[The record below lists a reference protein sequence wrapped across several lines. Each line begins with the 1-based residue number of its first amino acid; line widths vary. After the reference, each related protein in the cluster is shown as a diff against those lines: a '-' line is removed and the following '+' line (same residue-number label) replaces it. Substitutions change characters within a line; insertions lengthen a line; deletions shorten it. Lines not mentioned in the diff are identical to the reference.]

1 MLGKPENEFKRDR
14 HKTPTTLKP
23 GVSTMPQVLARLL
36 QNQIL
41 LLSIAV
47 ASGLLLGRVRFRS
60 ISLGTSGALF
70 TGLALG
76 LLKVKVSYE
85 LFNWNLMLFVVAV
98 GLLSAEDIVLVVKRY
113 GMKFVVLGLVV
124 TGVGALCTYGMAR
137 MAVGVDPLL
146 VAGTYTGALTS
157 SPGLGAA
164 LEATGGNPL
173 VTVGYTIAYP
183 FGVLAVVLFVQV
195 APAIFRI
202 DLKRERE
209 ELAAIYRDFY
219 GKPDE
224 KRAALPESAPFSV
237 LSFVTC
243 VALGILLGSVTVP
256 VMGSPVSLGSTG
268 GGLIAALALGAVGR
282 LGPLPMRMERKTLS
296 AIRELSLAYFLAVVG
311 LMAGPQMIDALLEH
325 GWLLVAIGTF
335 SALAAELA
343 GYFLGRF
350 VWKLNWVLLAG
361 AICGA
366 MTSTPGLGA
375 AIEATGGEECSAG
388 YGATYPMAIVCMVV
402 FTSLLARALG

>member
-1 MLGKPENEFKRDR
+1 MDFIAK
-14 HKTPTTLKP
+14 
-23 GVSTMPQVLARLL
+23 LL

-41 LLSIAV
+41 LLSFAV
-47 ASGLLLGRVRFRS
+47 ATGLLLGKVRFRNL
-60 ISLGTSGALF
+60 SLGTSGALF

-76 LLKVKVSYE
+76 MLNVKVSYE

-98 GLLSAEDIVLVVKRY
+98 GLLSAEDIVLVVKKF
-113 GMKFVVLGLVV
+113 GMKFIVLGLVV

-137 MAVGVDPLL
+137 LASGVEPLL

-183 FGVLAVVLFVQV
+183 FGVLAVVFFVQL

-202 DLKRERE
+202 DVKKERE
-209 ELAAIYRDFY
+209 ELAFLYKASR
-219 GKPDE
+219 GPDGHG
-224 KRAALPESAPFSV
+224 ASPYESVPFSLV
-237 LSFVTC
+237 SFVIC
-243 VALGILLGSVTVP
+243 ILFGILLGSITVP
-256 VMGSPVSLGSTG
+256 LMGNPVSLGSTG
-268 GGLIAALALGAVGR
+268 GGLIAALALGAAGR
-282 LGPLPMRMERKTLS
+282 LGPLPMRMERRTLS

-311 LMAGPQMIDALLEH
+311 LMAGPQMISALARH
-325 GWLLVAIGTF
+325 GLLLVGVGAV
-335 SALAAELA
+335 SALAAELS
-343 GYFLGRF
+343 GYFLGRT
-350 VWKLNWVLLAG
+350 VWKLNWILLAG

-402 FTSLLARALG
+402 FTSLLAKALG

>member
-1 MLGKPENEFKRDR
+1 VDFIAK
-14 HKTPTTLKP
+14 
-23 GVSTMPQVLARLL
+23 LL

-41 LLSIAV
+41 LLSLAV
-47 ASGLLLGRVRFRS
+47 ATGLLLGKARFRNL
-60 ISLGTSGALF
+60 SLGTSGALF

-76 LLKVKVSYE
+76 MLNVKVSYE

-98 GLLSAEDIVLVVKRY
+98 GLLSAEDIVLVVKKY
-113 GMKFVVLGLVV
+113 GMKFVVLALVV

-137 MAVGVDPLL
+137 LATGVEPLL

-183 FGVLAVVLFVQV
+183 FGVLAVVFFVQL

-202 DLKRERE
+202 DVKRERE

-219 GKPDE
+219 GDVE
-224 KRAALPESAPFSV
+224 KDRAVPESIPFSV

-243 VALGILLGSVTVP
+243 IVFGILLGSVTVP
-256 VMGSPVSLGSTG
+256 VMGNPVSLGSTG
-268 GGLIAALALGAVGR
+268 GGLIAALALGAAGR
-282 LGPLPMRMERKTLS
+282 LGPLPMRMEKRTLS

-311 LMAGPQMIDALLEH
+311 LMAGPQMIDALARH
-325 GWLLVAIGTF
+325 GLLLVGVGAV
-335 SALAAELA
+335 SALAAELS
-343 GYFLGRF
+343 GYFLGRT

-402 FTSLLARALG
+402 FTSLLAKALA

>member
-1 MLGKPENEFKRDR
+1 MLGKPVSEYKRDR
-14 HKTPTTLKP
+14 HTAPTTLKP
-23 GVSTMPQVLARLL
+23 GVSTMPQVFAKLL
-36 QNQIL
+36 QNQVL

-47 ASGLLLGRVRFRS
+47 ASGLLLGKLKFKS
-60 ISLGTSGALF
+60 ISLGTSGVLF

-76 LLKVKVSYE
+76 LLKVKISYE

-98 GLLSAEDIVLVVKRY
+98 GLLSAEDIVLVVKKY
-113 GMKFVVLGLVV
+113 GMKFVILGLAV
-124 TGVGALCTYGMAR
+124 TGIGALCTYAMAR
-137 MAVGVDPLL
+137 LVVGVDPLL

-183 FGVLAVVLFVQV
+183 FGVLAVVLFVQL

-202 DLKRERE
+202 DVIRERE

-219 GKPDE
+219 GADRKSEAVPT
-224 KRAALPESAPFSV
+224 SVPFSL
-237 LSFVTC
+237 LSFVVC
-243 VALGILLGSVTVP
+243 IVLGILLGSFSIN
-256 VMGSPVSLGSTG
+256 VMGNPVSLGSTG

-296 AIRELSLAYFLAVVG
+296 SIRELSLAYFLAVVG
-311 LMAGPQMIDALLEH
+311 LMAGPQMIDALVEH
-325 GWLLVAIGTF
+325 GVLLVAIGAL
-335 SALAAELA
+335 SALASELA
-343 GYFLGRF
+343 GYFLGRT
-350 VWKLNWVLLAG
+350 VWKLNWILLAG

-402 FTSLLARALG
+402 FTSLLAKALG

>member
-1 MLGKPENEFKRDR
+1 MDFIAK
-14 HKTPTTLKP
+14 
-23 GVSTMPQVLARLL
+23 LL

-41 LLSIAV
+41 LLSLAV
-47 ASGLLLGRVRFRS
+47 ATGLLLGKARFRNL
-60 ISLGTSGALF
+60 SLGTSGALF

-76 LLKVKVSYE
+76 MLNVKVSYE

-98 GLLSAEDIVLVVKRY
+98 GLLSAEDIVLVVKKY
-113 GMKFVVLGLVV
+113 GMKFVVLALVV

-137 MAVGVDPLL
+137 LATGVEPLL

-183 FGVLAVVLFVQV
+183 FGVLAVVFFVQL

-202 DLKRERE
+202 DVKRERE

-219 GKPDE
+219 GDVE
-224 KRAALPESAPFSV
+224 KDRAVPESIPFSV

-243 VALGILLGSVTVP
+243 IVFGILLGSVTVP
-256 VMGSPVSLGSTG
+256 VMGNPVSLGSTG
-268 GGLIAALALGAVGR
+268 GGLIAALALGAAGR
-282 LGPLPMRMERKTLS
+282 LGPLPMRMEKRTLS

-311 LMAGPQMIDALLEH
+311 LMAGPQMIDALARH
-325 GWLLVAIGTF
+325 GLLLVGVGAV
-335 SALAAELA
+335 SALAAELS
-343 GYFLGRF
+343 GYFLGRT

-402 FTSLLARALG
+402 FTSLLAKALA

>member
-1 MLGKPENEFKRDR
+1 MTEI
-14 HKTPTTLKP
+14 
-23 GVSTMPQVLARLL
+23 LAKLM

-41 LLSIAV
+41 LLSVAV
-47 ASGLLLGRVRFRS
+47 ASGLLLGQLKFRS
-60 ISLGTSGALF
+60 ISLGTSGVLF

-76 LLKVKVSYE
+76 MMNVKISHE
-85 LFNWNLMLFVVAV
+85 LFNWNLMMFVVAV
-98 GLLSAEDIVLVVKRY
+98 GLLSAEDIVLVVKKY
-113 GMKFVVLGLVV
+113 GMKFVVLGFVV
-124 TGVGALCTYGMAR
+124 TAVGALVTYAMAR

-183 FGVLAVVLFVQV
+183 FGVLAVVLFVQL
-195 APAIFRI
+195 APVIFRI
-202 DLKRERE
+202 DVKKERE
-209 ELAAIYRDFY
+209 ALNSIYREFQ
-219 GKPDE
+219 GSGQECP
-224 KRAALPESAPFSV
+224 AVPESVPFSL
-237 LSFVTC
+237 LSFVVC
-243 VALGILLGSVTVP
+243 VIFGTLLGSVSINI
-256 VMGSPVSLGSTG
+256 MGSPVSLGGTG
-268 GGLIAALALGAVGR
+268 GGLIVALAFGAMGR
-282 LGPLPMRMERKTLS
+282 LGPLPMRMDKKTLS
-296 AIRELSLAYFLAVVG
+296 ALRGLSLAYFLAVVG
-311 LMAGPQMIDALLEH
+311 LMAGPQMIDALFRH
-325 GWLLVAIGTF
+325 GLLLVGIGAL

-343 GYFLGRF
+343 GFILGRA

-388 YGATYPMAIVCMVV
+388 YGATYPMAIVCMVI
-402 FTSLLARALG
+402 FTSLLAKALG

>member
-1 MLGKPENEFKRDR
+1 
-14 HKTPTTLKP
+14 
-23 GVSTMPQVLARLL
+23 MPDFLAKLL
-36 QNQIL
+36 QNQL
-41 LLSIAV
+41 FLLSLAV
-47 ASGLLLGRVRFRS
+47 ATGLLLGRARFRS
-60 ISLGTSGALF
+60 LSLGTSGALF

-76 LLKVKVSYE
+76 LLNVKVSYE
-85 LFNWNLMLFVVAV
+85 IFNWNLMLFVVAV
-98 GLLSAEDIVLVVKRY
+98 GLLSAEDIVLVVKKY
-113 GMKFVVLGLVV
+113 GMKFVLLGIVV
-124 TGVGALCTYGMAR
+124 TGVGALCTYVMAR
-137 MAVGVDPLL
+137 LAQGVEPLL

-164 LEATGGNPL
+164 LETTGGNPL

-183 FGVLAVVLFVQV
+183 FGVLAVVFFVQL

-202 DLKRERE
+202 DVKRERE
-209 ELAAIYRDFY
+209 QLAAIYRDFY
-219 GKPDE
+219 GGDE
-224 KRAALPESAPFSV
+224 KRTALPESVPFSV

-243 VALGILLGSVTVP
+243 VVFGILLGSVSVP
-256 VMGSPVSLGSTG
+256 VMGNPVSLGSTG

-282 LGPLPMRMERKTLS
+282 LGPLPMRMDKRTLS

-311 LMAGPQMIDALLEH
+311 LMAGPQMIDALVKH
-325 GWLLVAIGTF
+325 GVLLVGIGAV
-335 SALAAELA
+335 SALASELA
-343 GYFLGRF
+343 GYFLGRK
-350 VWKLNWVLLAG
+350 VWKLNWILLSG

-402 FTSLLARALG
+402 FTSLLAKTLG

>member
-1 MLGKPENEFKRDR
+1 MPEIF
-14 HKTPTTLKP
+14 
-23 GVSTMPQVLARLL
+23 ARLL

-41 LLSIAV
+41 LLSVAV
-47 ASGLLLGRVRFRS
+47 ASGLLLGRLKFKS
-60 ISLGTSGALF
+60 ISLGTSGVLF

-76 LLKVKVSYE
+76 LLKVKISYE

-98 GLLSAEDIVLVVKRY
+98 GLLSAEDIVLVVKKY
-113 GMKFVVLGLVV
+113 GMKFVALGLVV
-124 TGVGALCTYGMAR
+124 TGVGALCTYAMAR
-137 MAVGVDPLL
+137 MAVGMDPLM

-183 FGVLAVVLFVQV
+183 FGVLAVVLFVQL

-202 DLKRERE
+202 DVKKERE
-209 ELAAIYRDFY
+209 ELLSLYRDFY
-219 GKPDE
+219 GPTPERK
-224 KRAALPESAPFSV
+224 ALPESVPFSV
-237 LSFVTC
+237 LSFVAC
-243 VALGILLGSVTVP
+243 VVFGILLGSFSIP
-256 VMGSPVSLGSTG
+256 VMGNPVSLGSTG
-268 GGLIAALALGAVGR
+268 GGLIAALALGAAGR
-282 LGPLPMRMERKTLS
+282 LGPLPMRMEKKTLS

-311 LMAGPQMIDALLEH
+311 LMAGPQMADALIHH
-325 GWLLVAIGTF
+325 GLPLASIGAF

-343 GYFLGRF
+343 GYFLRRT

-402 FTSLLARALG
+402 FTSLLAKALG

>member
-1 MLGKPENEFKRDR
+1 MPEIFAK
-14 HKTPTTLKP
+14 
-23 GVSTMPQVLARLL
+23 LL

-41 LLSIAV
+41 LLSVAV
-47 ASGLLLGRVRFRS
+47 ASGLLLGRLKFKS
-60 ISLGTSGALF
+60 ISLGTSGVLF

-76 LLKVKVSYE
+76 LLKVKISYE

-98 GLLSAEDIVLVVKRY
+98 GLLSAEDIVLVVKKY
-113 GMKFVVLGLVV
+113 GSKFVILGLAV
-124 TGVGALCTYGMAR
+124 TGIGALCTYAMAR
-137 MAVGVDPLL
+137 LASGVEPLL

-183 FGVLAVVLFVQV
+183 FGVLAVVLFVQL

-202 DLKRERE
+202 DVIRERE

-219 GKPDE
+219 GADRKSEAVPT
-224 KRAALPESAPFSV
+224 SVPFSL
-237 LSFVTC
+237 LSFVVC
-243 VALGILLGSVTVP
+243 IVLGILLGSFSIN
-256 VMGSPVSLGSTG
+256 VMGNPVSLGSTG
-268 GGLIAALALGAVGR
+268 GGLIAALALGAAGR

-296 AIRELSLAYFLAVVG
+296 SIRELSLAYFLAVVG
-311 LMAGPQMIDALLEH
+311 LMAGPQMIDALVEH
-325 GWLLVAIGTF
+325 GVLLVAIGAL
-335 SALAAELA
+335 SALASELA
-343 GYFLGRF
+343 GYFLGRT
-350 VWKLNWVLLAG
+350 VWKLNWILLAG

-402 FTSLLARALG
+402 FTSLLAKALG